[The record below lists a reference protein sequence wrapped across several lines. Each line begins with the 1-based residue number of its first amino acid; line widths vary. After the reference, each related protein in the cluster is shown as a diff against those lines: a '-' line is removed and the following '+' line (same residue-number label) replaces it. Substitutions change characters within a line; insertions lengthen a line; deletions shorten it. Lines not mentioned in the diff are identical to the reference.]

1 MFAYILMYSVLGWLI
16 EIDPYNLLNK
26 IKSDIDQDTFVEADE
41 TIKVIK
47 NGTCPFF
54 IYLKDIRYHTM
65 QLTRKPWSGGLQS
78 INNSA

>member
-1 MFAYILMYSVLGWLI
+1 MFAYVLMYSVLGWLI

-47 NGTCPFF
+47 MGHVPFHLSQGYQ
-54 IYLKDIRYHTM
+54 ISHNAVNKKAVVWR
-65 QLTRKPWSGGLQS
+65 PP
-78 INNSA
+78 INQ